1 MTESGRVAGRITLE
15 LDFVLDH
22 KCLPLVIYSFVEFGG
37 NGMMSCRVLDDE
49 AFVPFD
55 TFEDGGLL
63 DRPGADVS
71 PFFGGLRVFLL
82 GVRWCPS

>member
-1 MTESGRVAGRITLE
+1 MSGRVAGRITLK

-22 KCLPLVIYSFVEFGG
+22 KCLSLVIYSFVEFGR
-37 NGMMSCRVLDDE
+37 NGMMSCRVLDHESFISLD
-49 AFVPFD
+49 A
-55 TFEDGGLL
+55 FEDGGLL

-71 PFFGGLRVFLL
+71 PFFSSLRVFLF